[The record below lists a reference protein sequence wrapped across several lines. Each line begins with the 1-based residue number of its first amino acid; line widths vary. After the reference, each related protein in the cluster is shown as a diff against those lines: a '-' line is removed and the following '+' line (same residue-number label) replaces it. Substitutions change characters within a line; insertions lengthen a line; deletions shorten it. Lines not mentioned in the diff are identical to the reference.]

1 METYAGPYPA
11 VLAGG
16 GRSILCG
23 KRDACLAG
31 IWLVAAIDGGYSTYF
46 LFMDVKLMLMMMKHE
61 EKKKWKRYR
70 LKNKFEE

>member
-31 IWLVAAIDGGYSTYF
+31 IWLVAALMVGSTYF

>member
-1 METYAGPYPA
+1 MIVPSFRLYHFAVKLIWKRMLGPYPA

-31 IWLVAAIDGGYSTYF
+31 IWLVAAIDGG
-46 LFMDVKLMLMMMKHE
+46 
-61 EKKKWKRYR
+61 
-70 LKNKFEE
+70 

>member
-31 IWLVAAIDGGYSTYF
+31 IWLVAAWWVALTFSLWT
-46 LFMDVKLMLMMMKHE
+46 
-61 EKKKWKRYR
+61 
-70 LKNKFEE
+70 

>member
-31 IWLVAAIDGGYSTYF
+31 IWLVAAIEWWVALTFSLWT
-46 LFMDVKLMLMMMKHE
+46 
-61 EKKKWKRYR
+61 
-70 LKNKFEE
+70 

>member
-1 METYAGPYPA
+1 MIVPSFRLYHFAVKTDMETYAGPYPA

-31 IWLVAAIDGGYSTYF
+31 IWLVAAIDGG
-46 LFMDVKLMLMMMKHE
+46 
-61 EKKKWKRYR
+61 
-70 LKNKFEE
+70 

>member
-1 METYAGPYPA
+1 METYAGAYPA

-31 IWLVAAIDGGYSTYF
+31 IRLVAADDGGWHLFSIDGRKIDADDDAT
-46 LFMDVKLMLMMMKHE
+46 
-61 EKKKWKRYR
+61 
-70 LKNKFEE
+70 

>member
-16 GRSILCG
+16 GRSIILCG

-31 IWLVAAIDGGYSTYF
+31 IWLVAAIDGG
-46 LFMDVKLMLMMMKHE
+46 
-61 EKKKWKRYR
+61 
-70 LKNKFEE
+70 